1 MEVKGKESTSCSF
14 LKQPLQIAVIIHKCF
29 LDEVWICF
37 ERPCDLN
44 SRPDL
49 PQTRAAVEMFS
60 RLPGFGPWSPC
71 AAPFKER
78 FVYELKWT
86 SRVLNVY
93 GLRGLRLDLGA
104 FFEVER
110 MLMNH

>member
-1 MEVKGKESTSCSF
+1 MQCPMNIF
-14 LKQPLQIAVIIHKCF
+14 QIMSRSASK
-29 LDEVWICF
+29 
-37 ERPCDLN
+37 DLVNFPQQLWSRFASN
-44 SRPDL
+44 SGRRVL
-49 PQTRAAVEMFS
+49 TVTLLEATC
-60 RLPGFGPWSPC
+60 GFGPWSPC
-71 AAPFKER
+71 AAPFKEH